1 MKSKEIDPKEVLIEI
16 DPISTPKITNGV
28 FDQDTRE
35 LRFTVVG
42 DGEVE
47 IFDFDIKGI
56 WLPDDPETFIDR
68 TQFVAPDFPSPL
80 SRTIMGGG
88 SARLLTFERNRFD
101 IERVFSVRVT
111 CNESTYEPEGE
122 HSPPRMVVP
131 RKR

>member
-47 IFDFDIKGI
+47 ESEIELLRATAEAIG
-56 WLPDDPETFIDR
+56 
-68 TQFVAPDFPSPL
+68 APIPP
-80 SRTIMGGG
+80 M
-88 SARLLTFERNRFD
+88 
-101 IERVFSVRVT
+101 VRVI
-111 CNESTYEPEGE
+111 S
-122 HSPPRMVVP
+122 
-131 RKR
+131 